1 MITLR
6 KATAQDLDDI
16 AAVETACFP
25 QAEAASRESLEQRL
39 KFYPDH
45 FWLLE
50 EDGKLISFV
59 NGMVTSLPDLTDEM
73 YENAA
78 MHNESGDWQMIFGV
92 DTIPSHRK
100 KGNAGKVLRAV
111 IEETRQAGRK
121 GLVLTCK
128 ERLVPFYAGFGFA
141 DEGVSASEH
150 GGVIWHQM
158 RLRF

>member
-1 MITLR
+1 
-6 KATAQDLDDI
+6 
-16 AAVETACFP
+16 
-25 QAEAASRESLEQRL
+25 
-39 KFYPDH
+39 
-45 FWLLE
+45 
-50 EDGKLISFV
+50 
-59 NGMVTSLPDLTDEM
+59 MVTNLPDLTDEM

-78 MHNESGDWQMIFGV
+78 MHDESGDWQMIFGV

-100 KGNAGKVLRAV
+100 MGCAGKVLRAV

-128 ERLVPFYAGFGFA
+128 ERLVPFYAGFGFV